1 MLNDPGSPME
11 DIFQTLSPTIQGDYL
26 MRARGDSINDSATRA
41 C

>member
-1 MLNDPGSPME
+1 MLNDPGSPTE

-26 MRARGDSINDSATRA
+26 TCVRGDSINGSATRA